1 MANAA
6 AFDPDAYLAASTPAP
21 AAGGFDP
28 DAYLAAT
35 SAKPPAEKPG
45 VLSRIGAAI
54 GGALT
59 GTAEM
64 AGLGAP
70 VEMFEYG
77 VMGRE
82 PARHMPVAG
91 PFGAT
96 ESQVREVERQAGETR
111 KAVQQAGGVAPFV
124 VQNVTQPFQKIGE
137 AFTAPP
143 QTLGQAYDVGKAVP
157 QAAATLEAGYGGLK
171 SIGGAAARGAEK
183 ISAAMPARPVA
194 QIVKD
199 AREIG
204 YLLKPSRAGG
214 KVGSVVEGM
223 TSSPR
228 LSIEATVGN
237 QKNTNRLVNQDLG
250 LPKDTVLTPAKM
262 TEIRRPHNA
271 VYAEVGKLGPI
282 ATDQQYLTDIQ
293 NIGRTPGTSFQKVR
307 NPDLEALREAYT
319 EQGFDSQD
327 AVLQIRKLRND
338 ARKNI
343 KNPDPAK
350 NEVGYAQRQIADAI
364 ENQIERH
371 AQGIGQGD
379 LVDRFRNA
387 RKELAIINTAQD
399 ALIASTGDIS
409 ASRLARAKAK
419 GAPLSGNLAK
429 IAEVHDAFP
438 SEMRDVA
445 KVRNQVP
452 VTALEGVAGGAGAV
466 AAAATHNPLA
476 AAGVLGAVTGRP
488 LARKFLLSD
497 LYQSRLAPGP
507 KTPRAKPPT
516 LKDRPVRKAAKAV
529 GRSQYLTIP
538 ITKGQQDLQ
547 EQPQ

>member
-1 MANAA
+1 
-6 AFDPDAYLAASTPAP
+6 
-21 AAGGFDP
+21 
-28 DAYLAAT
+28 
-35 SAKPPAEKPG
+35 
-45 VLSRIGAAI
+45 V
-54 GGALT
+54 
-59 GTAEM
+59 
-64 AGLGAP
+64 
-70 VEMFEYG
+70 
-77 VMGRE
+77 
-82 PARHMPVAG
+82 
-91 PFGAT
+91 
-96 ESQVREVERQAGETR
+96 
-111 KAVQQAGGVAPFV
+111 
-124 VQNVTQPFQKIGE
+124 
-137 AFTAPP
+137 
-143 QTLGQAYDVGKAVP
+143 
-157 QAAATLEAGYGGLK
+157 GGLK
-171 SIGGAAARGAEK
+171 AWGRNLASGAEK

-199 AREIG
+199 ARESG
-204 YLLKPSRAGG
+204 FVLKPSRAGG
-214 KVGSVVEGM
+214 NVGSVVEGV
-223 TSSPR
+223 TGSPR
-228 LSIEATVGN
+228 LSIEATVKN
-237 QKNTNRLVNQDLG
+237 QKNTNKLVNQELG
-250 LPKDTVLTPAKM
+250 LPDDTILTPSKM

-271 VYAEVGKLGPI
+271 VYAEVGKLGQI
-282 ATDQQYLTDIQ
+282 ATDQQYLSDIQ

-371 AQGIGQGD
+371 AEGVGQGD
-379 LVDRFRNA
+379 LVERFRGA
-387 RKELAIINTAQD
+387 RKELAKINSVQD
-399 ALIASTGDIS
+399 ALVASTGDIS
-409 ASRLARAKAK
+409 ASKLARAKAK

-438 SEMRDVA
+438 SEMRDVT

-452 VTALEGVAGGAGAV
+452 VTVLEGVAGGAGGATAAV
-466 AAAATHNPLA
+466 AHNPLA

-507 KTPRAKPPT
+507 STPKAKPPT
-516 LKDRPVRKAAKAV
+516 LKNRPLKKAAKAV